1 MPINSTKLGPGSLTL
16 GAGAMEV
23 NAQLRAANVTPAE
36 AVEETDPIRV
46 LSGDVLDGSSTQ
58 TYSFTLGGTF
68 LQDLGAVASVVD
80 WSWANMGTEQAF
92 EFVPNTAAGRAVSGL
107 LIPVPLVIGGDDP
120 EGAPMQS
127 DFTWRIVGT
136 PDWDV
141 IAP

>member
-23 NAQLRAANVTPAE
+23 NAQLTACNVTPAE

-46 LSGDVLDGSSTQ
+46 LSGELLDGSSTQ
-58 TYSFTLGGTF
+58 TYSFTLGGSF

-80 WSWANMGTEQAF
+80 WSWTNMGTEQPF
-92 EFVPNTAAGRAVSGL
+92 VFVPNTAAGREVSGV
-107 LIPVPLVIGGDDP
+107 LIPVPLTIGGEDP
-120 EGAPMQS
+120 EGAPLQS

-136 PDWDV
+136 PDWQDV
-141 IAP
+141 TP